1 MKNFLRKIK
10 ETFEWAFDNFV
21 DCVFL
26 IRLLWDL
33 KQSKEDKE
41 LHITE
46 LRVLLQFFAKSFD
59 KSAFE
64 YYQLNN
70 EEYLFLFYY
79 SLKNKNSGIFQVFC
93 FGYCFTINHFLVP
106 ILEEFIYYFPK
117 KIQRIY
123 HNFRDIVSK
132 KIQRKIQNNF
142 GYQYLR
148 EYKKYFYNNPKA
160 YHKIKY
166 KVFFKETLLNICLWW
181 NKKTKINTDRINV
194 EQYF

>member
-10 ETFEWAFDNFV
+10 ETIEWSFDNFV

-26 IRLLWDL
+26 IRLLLDL
-33 KQSKEDKE
+33 KQNKEDKE
-41 LHITE
+41 WHITE

-64 YYQLNN
+64 SYQLNN
-70 EEYLFLFYY
+70 EEYLFWFYY
-79 SLKNKNSGIFQVFC
+79 SLKNKNSGIFQVFWFC
-93 FGYCFTINHFLVP
+93 YCFTISHFFVP

-123 HNFRDIVSK
+123 YNLRDIVSE
-132 KIQRKIQNNF
+132 KIQRKIQTNF

-148 EYKKYFYNNPKA
+148 EYKKYYKNYPKA
-160 YHKIKY
+160 YNKIKY
-166 KVFFKETLLNICLWW
+166 KVFIKETLLNVCLWL
-181 NKKTKINTDRINV
+181 NKKTKINTDRIDI